1 MIEEK
6 TMANL
11 LDSMKNPIAFT
22 DTEHIIRYLNKAAIN
37 HYEQGKELLGTSLLD
52 CHNEESTKMILE
64 IFKEMQN
71 GLEEKMI
78 TDDENY
84 RIYMRA
90 VRDEN
95 GNLIGYYERYEPPV
109 KK

>member
-1 MIEEK
+1 VIDKKLMS
-6 TMANL
+6 NL

-22 DTEHIIRYLNKAAIN
+22 DTKHIIQYLNKSAIK
-37 HYEQGKELLGTSLLD
+37 HYDDGEKLLGTSLLD
-52 CHNEESTKMILE
+52 CHNEQSNKMILE
-64 IFKEMQN
+64 IFEEMKN
-71 GLEEKMI
+71 GLEERMI
-78 TDDENY
+78 TDSEKY

-90 VRDEN
+90 VRNEE

>member
-1 MIEEK
+1 
-6 TMANL
+6 MANL

-22 DTEHIIRYLNKAAIN
+22 NTNHIIQYVNKAAID
-37 HYEQGKELLGTSLLD
+37 HYDEGEKLLGTSLLD
-52 CHNEESTKMILE
+52 CHNEESNKMILE
-64 IFKEMQN
+64 IFDEMQN

-78 TDDENY
+78 TDNENY

-90 VRDEN
+90 VRDEK